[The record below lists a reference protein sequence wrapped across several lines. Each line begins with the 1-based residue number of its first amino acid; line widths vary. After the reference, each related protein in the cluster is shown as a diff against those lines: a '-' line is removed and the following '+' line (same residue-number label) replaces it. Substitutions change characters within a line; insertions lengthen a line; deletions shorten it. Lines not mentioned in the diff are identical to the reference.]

1 LLQAGKAQAV
11 RMRLP
16 TGKPVSQLVRK
27 SLGIGVDKR
36 AVVVVEEGH
45 HLLRP
50 VLPELSRQQEQQ
62 GAR

>member
-1 LLQAGKAQAV
+1 
-11 RMRLP
+11 MRLP

-50 VLPELSRQQEQQ
+50 ELPELGRQQEQQ